1 MSNTIII
8 LLCVLILMA
17 YVFDITSSKTK
28 LPTVIILLALGWGLK
43 QVALTF
49 DIIIPNIQLIL
60 PIVGTFGLILIV
72 LDGSIELEITTKKTK
87 IIRQS
92 FFMSLIP
99 FIVLIGIFSYTL
111 LSLTNTTWRI
121 ALINSIPLGIIS
133 SAIAIPSARN
143 FIILNREFIIY
154 ESSFS
159 DIFGVIFFNFL
170 LINEI
175 IDLKAFS
182 TFGVQL
188 IIIILISIFST
199 LGLSFLLNRITH
211 RIKFIPIII
220 LIVLIYS
227 VSKMFHLPALIFI
240 LIFGLTLANI
250 DLLKSKKWL
259 RQFNLTRLSNETLKF
274 KEILAE
280 GTFLIRI
287 TFFIIFGF
295 LIEIEDLKNLET
307 LSLAI
312 PISVSI
318 YVIRAIFLLFI
329 KKLNS
334 QLLFNA
340 PRGLITI
347 LLFVTIDKSNQISF
361 INNSLI
367 TQVILITSIL
377 IILAQFKSKGADEKS
392 IDGEPELNKE

>member
-1 MSNTIII
+1 
-8 LLCVLILMA
+8 MA

>member
-1 MSNTIII
+1 
-8 LLCVLILMA
+8 MA

-28 LPTVIILLALGWGLK
+28 LPTIIILLALGWGLK
-43 QVALTF
+43 QVALAF

-92 FFMSLIP
+92 IFMSLIP
-99 FIVLIGIFSYTL
+99 LIVLTGVFSYTL
-111 LSLTNTTWRI
+111 LSLTNTSWRI

-143 FIILNREFIIY
+143 FSKTNREFIIY

-175 IDLKAFS
+175 IDLKAFG

-188 IIIILISIFST
+188 IIILLISIFST

-250 DLLKSKKWL
+250 DLLKSKKWF
-259 RQFNLTRLSNETLKF
+259 RRFNLSRLSNETSKF

-295 LIEIEDLKNLET
+295 LIEIKDLKNLET
-307 LSLAI
+307 LALAI
-312 PISVSI
+312 PLSISI

-377 IILAQFKSKGADEKS
+377 LILAQFKSKEAEEKPN
-392 IDGEPELNKE
+392 DGEPELIQE